1 MFQESEY
8 WSRTS
13 NSNKNDNL
21 GIGTWP
27 GLATHLGKPQVSM
40 KRTFLVWSLMV
51 DVKVTGFFSSKGTK
65 SESTG
70 TKLFMV
76 RLQIYL

>member
-13 NSNKNDNL
+13 NSNRSDNF
-21 GIGTWP
+21 GEGTWP
-27 GLATHLGKPQVSM
+27 GLATHLGKPQGSM

-51 DVKVTGFFSSKGTK
+51 DVKITGFFQ
-65 SESTG
+65 
-70 TKLFMV
+70 V
-76 RLQIYL
+76 RVLNLNPQVLNLSWLGFRYL